1 MNSNPRP
8 NSGPRSSGRGSRGAR
23 SNSSAS
29 KGSRTT
35 ANSTRIPKLLVSHS
49 NINNFDGNFDARQT
63 SSPNQNNNF
72 GRQKSKTSRIQSRP
86 TGPKQKG
93 SEQPATRTGGS
104 FGPQPHPNSSFST
117 LDGIRSDSTRFRP
130 ATSLRLPP
138 GLHRLLPAIDELRAA
153 EPKNGRGSAGDADHK
168 PQTPTDRPKTLKT
181 TGLQTL
187 HAAEAGPEARGADR
201 PTLMVGEAAVR
212 VVLVLVVLETVGL
225 VAVGSRE
232 RSLCHLA

>member
-1 MNSNPRP
+1 MQDKHHLRTKTTTLAARSLRHREFSPDQQGPNRRVPNSPPRALEVLLALSHTPTRALAPLRRDSVRQHPVSASHQPSASPRP
-8 NSGPRSSGRGSRGAR
+8 PQASHSHRRTSS
-23 SNSSAS
+23 
-29 KGSRTT
+29 SRT
-35 ANSTRIPKLLVSHS
+35 
-49 NINNFDGNFDARQT
+49 
-63 SSPNQNNNF
+63 
-72 GRQKSKTSRIQSRP
+72 
-86 TGPKQKG
+86 
-93 SEQPATRTGGS
+93 
-104 FGPQPHPNSSFST
+104 
-117 LDGIRSDSTRFRP
+117 
-130 ATSLRLPP
+130 
-138 GLHRLLPAIDELRAA
+138 
-153 EPKNGRGSAGDADHK
+153 KNGRGSAGDADHK